1 MARLPRISGMKAVKA
16 FYKDGWFMAR
26 QTGSHVIMVKS
37 GRMVTL
43 SVPKHRELDRGTLR
57 KLIRLAGLSVGEF
70 VELLRR

>member
-16 FYKDGWFMAR
+16 FSKDGWFMAR
-26 QTGSHVIMVKS
+26 QTGSHVIMVKT
-37 GRMVTL
+37 GCMVTL

-57 KLIRLAGLSVGEF
+57 KLIKLAGLSVDEF